1 MVVSFRYLALVAFFS
16 IICRGDAFISHGVS
30 RKNSPLLQRTIFRQ
44 ASKQVEKSN
53 SAQDKSDGI
62 RTLKDIDFDAIEIPE
77 SADDILTNLISPAP
91 ESYVIINETMMRMN
105 ESTSEREFHDCI
117 IDLKD
122 LSHQLV
128 KRGFAIVIERDEGDK
143 SKWLWH
149 TAEAEAEVKIIMKGD
164 DRDVYAA
171 EATWKK
177 SMSKYQSMTVLEL
190 AHLANSQDVKETTSL
205 KRITSHIEVSSP

>member
-1 MVVSFRYLALVAFFS
+1 MVVSLRYLALVAFFS

-30 RKNSPLLQRTIFRQ
+30 RKNSPLLQQTIFRH
-44 ASKQVEKSN
+44 ASKQQVEKSN

-105 ESTSEREFHDCI
+105 ESTSLREFHDCI

-149 TAEAEAEVKIIMKGD
+149 TAEAEVKIIMKGD
-164 DRDVYAA
+164 DRDVRAA

-177 SMSKYQSMTVLEL
+177 SKYQSVLEL

>member
-1 MVVSFRYLALVAFFS
+1 MVVSLRYLALVAFFS

-30 RKNSPLLQRTIFRQ
+30 RKNSPLLQRTVFRH

-91 ESYVIINETMMRMN
+91 ESYVIINETMMRIN
-105 ESTSEREFHDCI
+105 ESTSEREFYDCI

-149 TAEAEAEVKIIMKGD
+149 TAEAEVKIIMKGD
-164 DRDVYAA
+164 DRDVRAA

-177 SMSKYQSMTVLEL
+177 SMSTVLEL
-190 AHLANSQDVKETTSL
+190 THLANSQDVKETTSL